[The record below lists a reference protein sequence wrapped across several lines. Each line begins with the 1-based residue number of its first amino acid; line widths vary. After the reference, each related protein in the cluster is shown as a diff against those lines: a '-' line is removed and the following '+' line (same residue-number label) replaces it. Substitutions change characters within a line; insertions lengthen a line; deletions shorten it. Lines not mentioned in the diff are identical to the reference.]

1 MQVPLT
7 QIAHQYLQ
15 SILQAGDL
23 AIDATAGN
31 GHDSLA
37 CAEYI
42 QPGGQLHYI
51 DCQTRAIK
59 ATEQRLSQI
68 KGLQCRLVPHLGDHA
83 QVLASL
89 KARFL
94 GQAKAIIFNLGY
106 LPGSDK
112 SIQTQPQSTQ
122 RALDVAQQL
131 LHLKGML
138 LVTAYRGH
146 PGGQEEADCVDQ
158 WMEQAIQSGGHARCH
173 SPEKTRASPPQLW
186 CYSRRPLSSLLN
198 I

>member
-1 MQVPLT
+1 M
-7 QIAHQYLQ
+7 
-15 SILQAGDL
+15 
-23 AIDATAGN
+23 
-31 GHDSLA
+31 
-37 CAEYI
+37 
-42 QPGGQLHYI
+42 
-51 DCQTRAIK
+51 
-59 ATEQRLSQI
+59 
-68 KGLQCRLVPHLGDHA
+68 
-83 QVLASL
+83 LASL

-158 WMEQAIQSGGHARCH
+158 WMEQAI
-173 SPEKTRASPPQLW
+173 
-186 CYSRRPLSSLLN
+186 SLVATLAATAPKRLAQAHRSCGATVDDR
-198 I
+198 

>member
-15 SILQAGDL
+15 SVLQAGDL

-37 CAEYI
+37 CAECI

-59 ATEQRLSQI
+59 ATEQRLALI

-89 KARFL
+89 KARFA

-112 SIQTQPQSTQ
+112 SIQTQPQST
-122 RALDVAQQL
+122 RHALDAAQQL
-131 LHLKGML
+131 LHPRGIL

-146 PGGQEEADCVDQ
+146 IGGQEEADCVAQ
-158 WMEQAIQSGGHARCH
+158 WMEQAIRRGGHAKCH
-173 SPEKTRASPPQLW
+173 SPQNTRAIPPQLW
-186 CYSRRPLSSLLN
+186 CYRGTA
-198 I
+198 